1 MWKQRP
7 ESEDG
12 IKGIRT
18 TVPSTAPL
26 SWKKRGVGP
35 AAWSAES
42 GRLRSI
48 TLDDPAPPASPT
60 NRKPDRR
67 RSSPREGKSVRT
79 RRKHRPSKAGIWNP

>member
-18 TVPSTAPL
+18 TVPSPAAL

-35 AAWSAES
+35 LPGA
-42 GRLRSI
+42 LR
-48 TLDDPAPPASPT
+48 
-60 NRKPDRR
+60 
-67 RSSPREGKSVRT
+67 
-79 RRKHRPSKAGIWNP
+79 AGACVVHL